1 MHWCLQRL
9 PQLKKRAY
17 LARYLMPVEV
27 PTEFMQDQALIDLHE
42 SHRQLQAEFKT
53 THKQV
58 DQTRN
63 TDLRP
68 GELRTEIGQL
78 EDEKKQ
84 LTEKISKLKA
94 NVSEEPG
101 FAEMLDVTSRLR
113 KAQEETAELG
123 AKSIQQRAQLHQA
136 ETRAE
141 DARR

>member
-1 MHWCLQRL
+1 MCLR
-9 PQLKKRAY
+9 RATDRDRRACL
-17 LARYLMPVEV
+17 LACP
-27 PTEFMQDQALIDLHE
+27 P
-42 SHRQLQAEFKT
+42 QAEFKA

-84 LTEKISKLKA
+84 LMEKISKLKA

-101 FAEMLDVTSRLR
+101 ACFFGYRGGCTGRCVC
-113 KAQEETAELG
+113 G
-123 AKSIQQRAQLHQA
+123 VV
-136 ETRAE
+136 
-141 DARR
+141 

>member
-1 MHWCLQRL
+1 MFFFRG
-9 PQLKKRAY
+9 
-17 LARYLMPVEV
+17 
-27 PTEFMQDQALIDLHE
+27 IIE
-42 SHRQLQAEFKT
+42 SNYNNDNNNNRKQAEFKA

-58 DQTRN
+58 DQVRS

-101 FAEMLDVTSRLR
+101 MLSGLV
-113 KAQEETAELG
+113 
-123 AKSIQQRAQLHQA
+123 
-136 ETRAE
+136 
-141 DARR
+141 